1 MTSNHERSRLQ
12 RARRLDPQALASIYD
27 AYYDEIYRYTYRRVG
42 DQETACDLAATV
54 FHRLLQAL
62 HDQRG
67 PERSLRAWLYRT
79 AHNAIVDYYRRA
91 QHRRHLPL
99 EDNVLIAASDPAQE
113 ASVRL
118 GVERVREAMAR
129 LTPDQQQVIGLKF
142 LQGLT
147 NQEVADLLN
156 KTVGAVKALQHR
168 ALAALERELLAD
180 EKMVKS

>member
-1 MTSNHERSRLQ
+1 
-12 RARRLDPQALASIYD
+12 
-27 AYYDEIYRYTYRRVG
+27 
-42 DQETACDLAATV
+42 
-54 FHRLLQAL
+54 
-62 HDQRG
+62 
-67 PERSLRAWLYRT
+67 
-79 AHNAIVDYYRRA
+79 
-91 QHRRHLPL
+91 
-99 EDNVLIAASDPAQE
+99 
-113 ASVRL
+113 
-118 GVERVREAMAR
+118 MAR